1 MKEEAIKK
9 KAEWARKRQEEA
21 KAKIEERVRM
31 NKEAWEVERRFEKK
45 KWPWQGN
52 FVKKKT

>member
-45 KWPWQGN
+45 NGHGKE
-52 FVKKKT
+52 TS